1 MTHRRLKPIR
11 RGLGRHSVA
20 KAPVADQRLQ
30 CETSHKPPLLNAV
43 HLDRAAPNN
52 LYSPPDEWLKR
63 GKGRRKAR
71 LSALDQIADIGVSR
85 YLHHRRAL
93 DEIGLF

>member
-11 RGLGRHSVA
+11 RGLGRHGVA

-63 GKGRRKAR
+63 GNKGHSKYE
-71 LSALDQIADIGVSR
+71 G
-85 YLHHRRAL
+85 
-93 DEIGLF
+93 